1 MKLILNDNEPIFIQ
15 IAKAI
20 EDEIL
25 SQGIKE
31 EEQIPST
38 TELSKLYKINPAT
51 VLKGINIL
59 VDNNI
64 LYKKRGIGMFV
75 NKGAKETI
83 IISRKENFKKIYIR
97 ELIQEAKKLSIN
109 KEDLI
114 EMITNYKGWYN
125 GIFNRGKKFKS
136 KFQR

>member
-15 IAKAI
+15 ISKAI

-25 SQGIKE
+25 IGSIE
-31 EEQIPST
+31 EEMQIPST

-59 VDNNI
+59 VDKDI

-75 NKGAKETI
+75 CEGAKNVI
-83 IISRKENFKKIYIR
+83 KKSRKDAFEKVYIKD
-97 ELIQEAKKLSIN
+97 LIQEASKLDIE
-109 KEDLI
+109 KEELL
-114 EMITNYKGWYN
+114 EMIKNYKG
-125 GIFNRGKKFKS
+125 
-136 KFQR
+136 